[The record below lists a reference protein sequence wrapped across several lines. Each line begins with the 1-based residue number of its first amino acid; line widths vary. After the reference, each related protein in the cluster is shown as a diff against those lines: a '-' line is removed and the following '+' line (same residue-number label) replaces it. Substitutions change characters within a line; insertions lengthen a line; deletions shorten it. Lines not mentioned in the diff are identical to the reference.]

1 MAGTKTVRSKLF
13 FDKDHNVVD
22 EKDAL
27 FVEIHYSDGSVAYG
41 IRDVRGTID

>member
-13 FDKDHNVVD
+13 FDKDHNVVA

-27 FVEIHYSDGSVAYG
+27 FVEIHYSDGSGAYG
-41 IRDVRGTID
+41 IRDVRAE